1 MKLTIYNSNAI
12 ITLIDKII
20 KLEKTYLKTP
30 VTCFHRGFAY
40 LCNCSM
46 ISNISNIR
54 SIIMAIIF
62 SIIRKNI

>member
-30 VTCFHRGFAY
+30 VIALTGVLPIY
-40 LCNCSM
+40 V
-46 ISNISNIR
+46 IVQ
-54 SIIMAIIF
+54 
-62 SIIRKNI
+62 